1 MKTEKV
7 IKTLAFATI
16 AVILSALL
24 MMLVVMKID
33 TTVALVCSIIFTII
47 LLIVLYS
54 TDSIKNEARNQIE
67 KNLDA
72 SVREALDKG
81 NIGILY
87 YNDEYEITWVS
98 EFFKQREMDHVG
110 EKLLTF
116 VPGVA
121 ELLED
126 SSIVVDVEIMGSIYS
141 VTKMDKYSIL
151 SFKDVTEIRSLQ
163 DKIDKNASVIGLL
176 SYDNIDETNLSEDD
190 IYNINRNIKAPVVE
204 YFKAMGVAYSTLRN
218 SRLLLILN
226 EEIFEKIK
234 KDRFSILQTIRKEAK
249 EDDLPITLSIA
260 FSRGS
265 DSYQDLY
272 VKSESLIDLAQT
284 RGGDQVVVSNQ
295 NGEIQYYGGISEA
308 REKQSKTKVRVILN
322 SLKDLINKSD
332 KVIIVGH
339 KEADADCIGSMIC
352 LSNVVSSFDKK
363 AYILSRT
370 GGIEAMILDVLNK
383 YGNELNEKHNFI
395 SESEAKELLSDDTL
409 VIMVDHHMSSQSGS
423 SLISQSAKKIVIIDH
438 HRRQAN
444 LDTVP
449 LLCYIEASAS
459 SSCEITSEFIP
470 FLTKKQVLT
479 AEEANMIY
487 LGILIDTDHFR
498 VRTGSR
504 TFEVCKVLKRLGANP
519 TECEALC
526 AEPYDNVIA
535 RSQIIN
541 NATKVLEGVV
551 VSAMNENTYS
561 RSIASQAC
569 DQLVKSKGIE
579 AAFVIC
585 LNSNRQTIISARS
598 KGNINV
604 QIILEKMGGGGHMTA
619 AGLQVDEECV
629 AKLETK
635 LLQELDEYFKEVK

>member
-81 NIGILY
+81 GIGILY
-87 YNDEYEITWVS
+87 YNEEYEITWVS
-98 EFFKQREMDHVG
+98 EFFKEREIDHVG

-116 VPGVA
+116 APGVA

-126 SSIVVDVEIMGSIYS
+126 SSIVVDVEIKGSIYS

-151 SFKDVTEIRSLQ
+151 SFKDVTEARSLQ
-163 DKIDKNASVIGLL
+163 DKIDKKAYVIGLL

-204 YFKAMGVAYSTLRN
+204 YFKSMGVAYSTLRN
-218 SRLLLILN
+218 SRLLLLLN
-226 EEIFEKIK
+226 EEIFERIK

-322 SLKDLINKSD
+322 SLKDLIIKSD

-370 GGIEAMILDVLNK
+370 GGIEAMIMDVLNK
-383 YGNELNEKHNFI
+383 YGSQLNEKHNFI
-395 SESEAKELLSDDTL
+395 SESEAKEMLTDDTL

-444 LDTVP
+444 LDTIP

-479 AEEANMIY
+479 TEEANMIY

-535 RSQIIN
+535 RSSIIN
-541 NATKVLEGVV
+541 NAKKVLDGVV
-551 VSAMNENTYS
+551 VSAMNENSYS

-585 LNSNRQTIISARS
+585 LNNNHQTIISARS
-598 KGNINV
+598 KGNVNV

-635 LLQELDEYFKEVK
+635 LLQELEEYFKEVK